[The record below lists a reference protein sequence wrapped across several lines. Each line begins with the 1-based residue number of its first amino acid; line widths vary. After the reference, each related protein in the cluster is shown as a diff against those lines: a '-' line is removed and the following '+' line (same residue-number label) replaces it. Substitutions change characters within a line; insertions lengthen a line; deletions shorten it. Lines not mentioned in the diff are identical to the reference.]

1 MAVIKY
7 TCPPQSPSG
16 QGTFS
21 DNLVGLQLV
30 DGGGFTQANFE
41 FTTSITEKQNRNF
54 SIGSFSEPISLDTL
68 NIESVTE
75 SRVIQANNFK
85 VYPNFDLSQVT
96 NFTLY
101 GSLVKRVSTSILH
114 IINFF
119 PGALEI
125 TSVLPNYSTSETAT
139 NIRYDAVENETTF
152 DVYIGSLRNPFDI
165 DYSSNANRN
174 FELLEIQV
182 SSLRNFTVNYPK
194 YSLFIN
200 GSEYPFIFFSPSNN
214 TSTTLSFVV
223 KGNPFSGNSISYDS
237 LVIRPNDIYV
247 NKTFNEAMDEVEQ
260 FLLNRSITPI
270 YTSTFTVPRENEDGT
285 VYLTTQAITF
295 PKNGQWNLDISSLAF
310 DNYLTTLN
318 EFAANLDLYRTN
330 LISRFLTTGAIKEF
344 DTPDQ
349 KIEKVLQ
356 IYGRSFDET
365 KKFIS
370 ALSNMNNVNYNIKND
385 IPSQLL
391 KNLAMTLGWDPN
403 ISPITNDQL
412 LDSVFS
418 TGSNN
423 FSGLSVGMTPEELNY
438 QYYRNLILNS
448 AYLFKS
454 KGTRKSIEIL
464 LRLIGA
470 PEALIEFNEYI
481 YIADQKINIEEF
493 NGQYAQLSGGTYTQ
507 QLPVLDTTD
516 IYSIH
521 GQQFTGFTT
530 TSIISD
536 VNVYPEDY
544 PIDDFG
550 YPMMPTTSDSYYFQ
564 IGGGWFESTPQHRM
578 PEKVDTTNSVF
589 TGANPNY
596 QTTLLPFNYGEQYL
610 ERYRTFP
617 YMNLGY
623 KLRRIVDNK
632 KSWTDTQTGLRT
644 NFDGNF
650 NAYYPVNSDKLVI
663 NVKNVDI
670 FMNPAQGLV
679 YDVWTMSRQYNY
691 PIPNQGLNYVEPTRC
706 NPNPNTPYPQR
717 GGIDWTV
724 ISPKP
729 KEKTFFEFA
738 QTFWHNTINVRNRQF
753 ITDGKT
759 GGYPTLQSIYW
770 KYLESGQAINVP
782 NDNFTYQTMIDYVN
796 GLGTYWVKLIEQM
809 VPATTIW
816 NTGTKLENSIF
827 HRQKFVWRRQMGC
840 QLVPVPCDPCYAIGQ
855 LIPYDCPI
863 QSVECP
869 IYPWGSS
876 PNVNSFGV
884 VLGDVL
890 TTYLNDNGYNLNND
904 CLVNTLTS
912 EWYVDVRLNGNQI
925 IDYKFFD
932 GYGYSVSGT
941 SFPTQV
947 NWLNALY
954 DSLPQMINEGLTFNI
969 DETTNIVTIFN
980 NNCISLNNQNNF
992 ELNVGINFDIICNQ

>member
-1 MAVIKY
+1 MAVKKY

-101 GSLVKRVSTSILH
+101 GSLVKRISTSILH

-125 TSVLPNYSTSETAT
+125 TSVLPNYTTSETAT
-139 NIRYDAVENETTF
+139 NILYDSVEDETTF
-152 DVYIGSLRNPFDI
+152 DVYISSLRNPFDI

-174 FELLEIQV
+174 FELLEIEV
-182 SSLRNFTVNYPK
+182 SPLRNFTVNYPK

-200 GSEYPFIFFSPSNN
+200 GSEYPFIFYSPSNN

-270 YTSTFTVPRENEDGT
+270 YTSTFTVPKENEDGT
-285 VYLTTQAITF
+285 IYLTTQAITF

-418 TGSNN
+418 PGSNN

-544 PIDDFG
+544 PIDEFG

-578 PEKVDTTNSVF
+578 PEQVDTTNSVF

-596 QTTLLPFNYGEQYL
+596 QTTLLPFNYGEEYL
-610 ERYRTFP
+610 QRYRTFP

-623 KLRRIVDNK
+623 KLRRVVDNK

-706 NPNPNTPYPQR
+706 DPTPNTPYPQR

-796 GLGTYWVKLIEQM
+796 GLGTYWIKLIEQM
-809 VPATTIW
+809 IPATTIW

-855 LIPYDCPI
+855 LLPYDCPI

-869 IYPWGSS
+869 IYPWGSN

-890 TTYLNDNGYNLNND
+890 TTYLNDNGYDLNND

-912 EWYVDVRLNGNQI
+912 EWYVDARLNGDQI

-954 DSLPQMINEGLTFNI
+954 EGLTFNI